1 MTVPSLSKE
10 NFQIVLIKVTDIND
24 TYFVPLLNK
33 ALLLKVESLDS
44 SSSIISELVR
54 TAKPQ
59 GLSQTPESES
69 AILTSSQGTCRLSEV

>member
-24 TYFVPLLNK
+24 AYFVPLLNK

-44 SSSIISELVR
+44 RSSITSEPVR

-59 GLSQTPESES
+59 GLSQTPESGS
-69 AILTSSQGTCRLSEV
+69 AILISSQGTCMLSEV